1 MSNTVDT
8 QYSIAE
14 YQARNFHWPLFITAV
29 TLAQCV
35 LLIYVC
41 VAGGIEPVSF
51 KSNHESKKI
60 AKFGFIASQN
70 NDSKVIHRKEVFRDT
85 GVNAFVG
92 PNASLLVKVGAK
104 FVPVGFIYLFI
115 YLFQCDTESLL
126 VLFLIIII
134 LSQVFMYFMAV
145 IVD

>member
-1 MSNTVDT
+1 M
-8 QYSIAE
+8 I
-14 YQARNFHWPLFITAV
+14 R
-29 TLAQCV
+29 
-35 LLIYVC
+35 
-41 VAGGIEPVSF
+41 
-51 KSNHESKKI
+51 
-60 AKFGFIASQN
+60 
-70 NDSKVIHRKEVFRDT
+70 RKEVFRDT

-115 YLFQCDTESLL
+115 YLFQCNTESLL